1 MTRQTGVYQ
10 IVKNLCEFSMVLEK
24 GRKYLSFFP
33 VIKKKNYKNLTILQ
47 QNATIIL
54 TKEEAFSSSGAK
66 EYNMRFRMLL
76 VYQDGQATTSTF
88 NLRNT
93 AMMVFNSAST
103 QKRITYGEVLD
114 TTTGETI
121 AEVHRAYQFK
131 QNTYH
136 R

>member
-1 MTRQTGVYQ
+1 
-10 IVKNLCEFSMVLEK
+10 
-24 GRKYLSFFP
+24 
-33 VIKKKNYKNLTILQ
+33 
-47 QNATIIL
+47 
-54 TKEEAFSSSGAK
+54 
-66 EYNMRFRMLL
+66 MRFRMLL

-93 AMMVFNSAST
+93 AMMVFESA
-103 QKRITYGEVLD
+103 KRQRYITYGEVLD
-114 TTTGETI
+114 MNTGNVI

>member
-1 MTRQTGVYQ
+1 
-10 IVKNLCEFSMVLEK
+10 
-24 GRKYLSFFP
+24 
-33 VIKKKNYKNLTILQ
+33 
-47 QNATIIL
+47 
-54 TKEEAFSSSGAK
+54 
-66 EYNMRFRMLL
+66 MRFRMLL
-76 VYQDGQATTSTF
+76 VYQDGQATTSAF

-114 TTTGETI
+114 MTTGEVI

-136 R
+136 K

>member
-1 MTRQTGVYQ
+1 
-10 IVKNLCEFSMVLEK
+10 
-24 GRKYLSFFP
+24 
-33 VIKKKNYKNLTILQ
+33 
-47 QNATIIL
+47 
-54 TKEEAFSSSGAK
+54 
-66 EYNMRFRMLL
+66 MRFRMLL

-114 TTTGETI
+114 TTTGEVI

-131 QNTYH
+131 ANTYH

>member
-1 MTRQTGVYQ
+1 
-10 IVKNLCEFSMVLEK
+10 
-24 GRKYLSFFP
+24 
-33 VIKKKNYKNLTILQ
+33 
-47 QNATIIL
+47 
-54 TKEEAFSSSGAK
+54 
-66 EYNMRFRMLL
+66 MRFRILL

-93 AMMVFNSAST
+93 AMMVFNNAST

-114 TTTGETI
+114 MTTGEVI

-131 QNTYH
+131 QNTDH